1 VTYGNRLGLIHS
13 QTQAQTQPKPIIFF
27 SHLASEEK
35 NQPPMCWPLEK
46 KKKKKKKTEK
56 WVSWGRQNEGKK
68 MVFGDSVR
76 NSFAFFA
83 VKGN

>member
-1 VTYGNRLGLIHS
+1 L
-13 QTQAQTQPKPIIFF
+13 
-27 SHLASEEK
+27 
-35 NQPPMCWPLEK
+35 
-46 KKKKKKKTEK
+46 KKKKKKTEK